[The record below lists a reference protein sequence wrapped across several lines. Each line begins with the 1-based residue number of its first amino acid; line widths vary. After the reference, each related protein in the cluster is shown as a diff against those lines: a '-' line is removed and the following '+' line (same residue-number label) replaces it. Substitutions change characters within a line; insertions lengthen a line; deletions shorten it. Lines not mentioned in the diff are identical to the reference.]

1 MIEAGS
7 CFEMFS
13 FPLNDNDNLDDSILV
28 VIDTFDSVDGGCGL
42 RFSYSVRQLDTD
54 EQLYDIL
61 NGRNSSTHF
70 SFQVTLISGVGVRAR
85 QDDVSRV
92 SAPA

>member
-1 MIEAGS
+1 
-7 CFEMFS
+7 MFS

-61 NGRNSSTHF
+61 NGRNSSNALLLPSYTDF
-70 SFQVTLISGVGVRAR
+70 WSLCASETG
-85 QDDVSRV
+85 
-92 SAPA
+92 